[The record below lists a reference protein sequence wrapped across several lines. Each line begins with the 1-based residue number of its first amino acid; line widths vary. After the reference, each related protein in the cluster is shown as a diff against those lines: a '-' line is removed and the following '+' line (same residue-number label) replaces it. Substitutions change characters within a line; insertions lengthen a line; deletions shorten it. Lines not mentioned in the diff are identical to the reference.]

1 MSQFIRENELED
13 NTKDPVWVEKAR
25 SEIAVAKEKPI
36 FMDSFVF
43 EAVNFERLI
52 FKIEIYHIIGDK
64 KVLKLKRYETDKL
77 DLTKHKFIGE
87 QRFRIYDIVK
97 NGKFETKEI
106 INYNI
111 KQKSLQEDLKN
122 MRSTMTI
129 RFSEIEQT
137 TTKVQMCFGIKD
149 YDNGKTNNKKTI
161 TNMFYVLGRQR
172 EMGEFVTVY
181 TSEQR
186 KYDYQKAKV
195 NFSTMEIM
203 LKDLCRNEET
213 ALLRFQLYEYKD
225 KLLTKKELEEQ
236 LKKMKEEKLLEEEE
250 EAIEEEYGEE
260 GGEGEEG
267 EEGKEGQGK
276 QEKEVIK
283 VDDKRRG
290 VLGIKKTELDQEK
303 SYDLI
308 SEVKFK
314 MTDIYNP
321 KDPEEEKRKFELPDM
336 VNEREV
342 KAKMNILKCL
352 FLDRFTFLDYI

>member
-1 MSQFIRENELED
+1 MSQFIRENELDD
-13 NTKDPVWVEKAR
+13 NSKESIWVEKGR
-25 SEIAVAKEKPI
+25 SEIAVGKEKPI

-64 KVLKLKRYETDKL
+64 KVLKLKRYETEKL
-77 DLTKHKFIGE
+77 DLTKHKYIGE
-87 QRFRIYDIVK
+87 QRFRIYDIIK

-106 INYNI
+106 ANFKP
-111 KQKSLQEDLKN
+111 KQTSLQEELKK
-122 MRSTMTI
+122 MRTTMTI
-129 RFSEIEQT
+129 RFNEIQQT
-137 TTKVQMCFGIKD
+137 TTKIQMCFGIKD

-186 KYDYQKAKV
+186 KYDYLKAKV
-195 NFSTMEIM
+195 NFSTMDIM

-213 ALLRFQLYEYKD
+213 ALLRFQLFEYKD

-236 LKKMKEEKLLEEEE
+236 LKKMQEEKLLEEEE
-250 EAIEEEYGEE
+250 EAEEEYGEE
-260 GGEGEEG
+260 GGEGG
-267 EEGKEGQGK
+267 EEGKEK
-276 QEKEVIK
+276 NEKEAIK

-290 VLGIKKTELDQEK
+290 VLGIKKTEMDQEK
-303 SYDLI
+303 SYELI

-314 MTDIYNP
+314 LTDIYNP
-321 KDPEEEKRKFELPDM
+321 KDPEEEKRKFELPHM
-336 VNEREV
+336 TNEHEV